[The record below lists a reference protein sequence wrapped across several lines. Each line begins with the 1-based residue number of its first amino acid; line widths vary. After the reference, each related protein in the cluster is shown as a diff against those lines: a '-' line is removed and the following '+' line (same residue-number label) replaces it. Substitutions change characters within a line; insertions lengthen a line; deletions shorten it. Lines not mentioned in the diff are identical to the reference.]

1 MVMPFGLTNAPATF
15 PSFMNTIFA
24 ALLRKGVLVFMD
36 YILIYSSSLEEH
48 VKLLREVFIIL
59 QQNHLLI
66 KRSKCSFDQR
76 SVEYLGHVVSA
87 QGVSTDPARIKAV
100 NQWPVPSNIK

>member
-1 MVMPFGLTNAPATF
+1 
-15 PSFMNTIFA
+15 
-24 ALLRKGVLVFMD
+24 MD
-36 YILIYSSSLEEH
+36 DILIYSSSLEEH

-59 QQNHLLI
+59 QQNQLLI